1 MAQGDGR
8 VNWKDSHLYFSRE
21 KEKKKKNE
29 EQSPL
34 SISLSLSLSFS
45 SPFFRARHA
54 RETSGRIIRYP
65 RIFYPRA
72 RHVTTWQFLPTLSRG
87 SQRRSG
93 AFRFLGRRARLRGA
107 LRSAGDWLSLSGRR
121 DADATFA
128 PPHPFSSDP
137 LDTPTPTRIYTPP
150 SLACALYPRL
160 PTNSLPL
167 PLPPLCLCLSWTCT
181 WAESNTRLV
190 TGCHPPFRRMPFD
203 IFLGGSCTRAER
215 MME

>member
-1 MAQGDGR
+1 MFLFRLISEKETRQIERSFQAPNLLPRRKRKRIIPHIPLSPNFYHRNKEKGEQKTKITENMAQGDGR

-21 KEKKKKNE
+21 KEKKKKTKKGNE

-107 LRSAGDWLSLSGRR
+107 LRSAGD
-121 DADATFA
+121 
-128 PPHPFSSDP
+128 
-137 LDTPTPTRIYTPP
+137 
-150 SLACALYPRL
+150 
-160 PTNSLPL
+160 
-167 PLPPLCLCLSWTCT
+167 
-181 WAESNTRLV
+181 
-190 TGCHPPFRRMPFD
+190 
-203 IFLGGSCTRAER
+203 
-215 MME
+215 